1 MKRSEAFRQPCTYE
15 GSCIRNSKRITYG
28 SLFIVCVLC
37 LGCTSNSSNENTPK
51 FEQYFIQGKQL
62 YLSHCSNCHQE
73 NGKGL
78 GLLYP
83 PLDTS
88 DYMQSQMENVLCLIR
103 NGKKGELIVNGKKFN
118 QPMPGISTLSDLEVA
133 EIATY
138 IYNSWSHQHGLI
150 DVKFASEIL
159 SRCDS
164 IENSQ

>member
-1 MKRSEAFRQPCTYE
+1 MKRAEAFVRLC
-15 GSCIRNSKRITYG
+15 SIRNSRLVAYCS
-28 SLFIVCVLC
+28 SLVVWGLFLA
-37 LGCTSNSSNENTPK
+37 CTSNSSKENTPK

-62 YLSHCSNCHQE
+62 YLSHCSNCHQQ

-88 DYMQSQMENVLCLIR
+88 DYMQSRIENVLCLIR
-103 NGKKGELIVNGKKFN
+103 NGKKGELLVNGKKFN
-118 QPMPGISTLSDLEVA
+118 QPMPGISSLSDLEIA

-138 IYNSWSHQHGLI
+138 IYNSWSHQKGI
-150 DVKFASEIL
+150 IEVKFASEVL